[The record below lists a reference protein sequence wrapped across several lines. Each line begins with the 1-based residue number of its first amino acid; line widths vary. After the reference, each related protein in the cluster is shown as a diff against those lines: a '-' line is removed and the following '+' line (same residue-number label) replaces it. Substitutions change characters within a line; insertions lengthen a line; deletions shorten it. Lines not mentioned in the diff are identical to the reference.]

1 MKKFTLAT
9 FLVSLFMPL
18 SLFAQTTSNT
28 NAPLF
33 AKPLAQGESSDA
45 VKDLQT
51 ILKTDPSIYPGGQVT
66 GYYGPLTAEAVR
78 KLQAK
83 YGLPQTGILDTATQQ
98 VIYPTNTQIDLTVIS
113 PNGGETWDKNE
124 VHTILWKSSVGPVVY
139 NDRQLLPATSAA
151 PTASG
156 GTSNTGIAVPVRPT
170 IAPFFPQASLDLVSD
185 TNPNQYHIATV
196 NLYDSQYMWKIP
208 ARIPAGSGY
217 RIRLSIGANVPC
229 LYRMEKQMTPD
240 MVPPVCPMPM
250 GMYYPS
256 FYSEDQSDAPFT
268 ITGTTPPAPEVIE
281 KLKSQV
287 MDMQNTLQR
296 LLEQLKSMQALL
308 ESL

>member
-1 MKKFTLAT
+1 MIPFS
-9 FLVSLFMPL
+9 LVMPL
-18 SLFAQTTSNT
+18 SLFAQTATT
-28 NAPLF
+28 MNAPVF

-83 YGLPQTGILDTATQQ
+83 YGLPQTGILDTPTQQ
-98 VIYPTNTQIDLTVIS
+98 VIYPTNTQIDLMVIS
-113 PNGGETWDKNE
+113 PNGGETWDKGKL
-124 VHTILWKSSVGPVVY
+124 HTISWKSSVGPVIY
-139 NDRQLLPATSAA
+139 NDRQLLPPTSAA
-151 PTASG
+151 PSGAGSTAY
-156 GTSNTGIAVPVRPT
+156 TGVAVPVRPT
-170 IAPFFPQASLDLVSD
+170 FAPFFPQASLDLVSD

-217 RIRLSIGANVPC
+217 RIRLSIGPNVPC
-229 LYRMEKQMTPD
+229 LYRMEKQMGLD
-240 MVPPVCPMPM
+240 MVPTPCPMQTN
-250 GMYYPS
+250 MYYPPY
-256 FYSEDQSDAPFT
+256 YSEDQSDGPFS
-268 ITGTTPPAPEVIE
+268 ITGSTPPAPELIE

-287 MDMQNTLQR
+287 VDIQNTLQR
-296 LLEQLKSMQALL
+296 LLDQLKSMQSLL